1 MGSDGHLVAS
11 SSSQPGSSARAI
23 FNMRRKQRG
32 AKEHGGNG
40 REIKGGSDGG
50 GETFDDGGA

>member
-1 MGSDGHLVAS
+1 MGSDERLVAS

-40 REIKGGSDGG
+40 GEIKGGSDGG
-50 GETFDDGGA
+50 G

>member
-1 MGSDGHLVAS
+1 MCSDEQFAS
-11 SSSQPGSSARAI
+11 SSPPQLGSSARAI
-23 FNMRRKQRG
+23 FNMRRKQRR
-32 AKEHGGNG
+32 AKEHGRNG